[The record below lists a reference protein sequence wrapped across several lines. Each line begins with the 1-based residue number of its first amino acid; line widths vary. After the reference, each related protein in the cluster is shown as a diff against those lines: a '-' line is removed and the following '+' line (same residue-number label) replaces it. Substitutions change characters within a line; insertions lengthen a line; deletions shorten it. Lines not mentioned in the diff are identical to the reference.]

1 MRVLMLA
8 EAVTLAHVAR
18 PIALATGLAAHGIE
32 CTIATSSE
40 RRSWVEAAGLPFDAM
55 TSLPASAFVQAL
67 ARGRPLY
74 ATQTLRDYVQDDLRL
89 LEAHRPHVVIGDFR
103 LSLSVS
109 ARLAG
114 VPYLTLTNA
123 YWSPFVRLPF
133 PMPVLPLSRLLPL
146 PIARALFAL
155 GRPFA
160 MPAHSRP
167 LNQVRREHGL
177 PSLGTDLR
185 RVYTDADVV
194 LYADEPQAF
203 PMAPLPPTHHF
214 LGPVLWSP
222 PVALPPWWSELR
234 DDLPIVYVTLGS
246 SGNGEVLQR
255 VLQALGGEPLQV
267 IASTA
272 GAALSASQFA
282 PNVRCAP
289 YLPGDQ
295 ASARAALV
303 VCNGGSMTTQQ
314 SLFLGRPVLGV
325 ASNMDQFMNMTPLVQ
340 AGAGQ
345 CLRADRVTVNSVR
358 SAVRELL
365 GNATAARSARELG
378 TRLRRAGPA
387 ADRLADVLR
396 SAVA

>member
-18 PIALATGLAAHGIE
+18 PIALAAGLADHGIE
-32 CTIATSSE
+32 CAIATSPE
-40 RRSWVEAAGLPFDAM
+40 RRRWVEAADLRFDTLA
-55 TSLPASAFVQAL
+55 SQPPSAFVEAL

-74 ATQTLRDYVQDDLRL
+74 AAQTLRDYVQDDLRL
-89 LEAHRPHVVIGDFR
+89 LAAHRPDAVIGDFR
-103 LSLSVS
+103 LSLSIS
-109 ARLAG
+109 ARLAR

-146 PIARALFAL
+146 PIARVLFAL
-155 GRPFA
+155 GRPLA

-177 PSLGTDLR
+177 PSLGSDLR
-185 RVYTDADVV
+185 RAYTDADLV

-222 PVALPPWWSELR
+222 PVALPPWWSDLR
-234 DDLPIVYVTLGS
+234 DDLPVVYVTLGS
-246 SGNGEVLQR
+246 SGSDRVLQR
-255 VLQALGGEPLQV
+255 VLQALGDEPVQV

-272 GAALSASQFA
+272 GVDLSGERFAA
-282 PNVRCAP
+282 NVRCAP

-314 SLFLGRPVLGV
+314 ALALGRPVLGI
-325 ASNMDQFMNMTPLVQ
+325 ASNMDQFMNMTPLLQ
-340 AGAGQ
+340 AGAGK
-345 CLRADRVTVNSVR
+345 CLRADRVSMAGVR

-365 GNATAARSARELG
+365 GNAAAARFARELG
-378 TRLRRAGPA
+378 TRLQRAGPA
-387 ADRLADVLR
+387 ADRLAGLLR
-396 SAVA
+396 SVVA

>member
-18 PIALATGLAAHGIE
+18 PIALATGLAAQGIE
-32 CTIATSSE
+32 CTIATSPE
-40 RRSWVEAAGLPFDAM
+40 RRSWVETAGLRFDTM
-55 TSLPASAFVQAL
+55 TSLPTSAFVQAL
-67 ARGRPLY
+67 ARGRPVY
-74 ATQTLRDYVQDDLRL
+74 SVQTLRDYVQGDLRL
-89 LEAHRPHVVIGDFR
+89 LEAHRPDAVIGDFR

-109 ARLAG
+109 ARLAQ
-114 VPYLTLTNA
+114 VPYFTLTNA

-133 PMPVLPLSRLLPL
+133 PLPVLPLSRLLPL
-146 PIARALFAL
+146 PVARALFSL
-155 GRPFA
+155 GRHFA

-177 PSLGTDLR
+177 PSLGNDLR

-203 PMAPLPPTHHF
+203 PMEPLPPTHHF

-222 PVALPPWWSELR
+222 PVALPPWWYDLR

-246 SGNGEVLQR
+246 SGDDEVLQR
-255 VLQALGGEPLQV
+255 VLQALGDEPLQV

-272 GAALSASQFA
+272 GAVLSVEQFA

-295 ASARAALV
+295 ASARADLV

-314 SLFLGRPVLGV
+314 AIALGRPVLGI
-325 ASNMDQFMNMTPLVQ
+325 ASNMDQFMNMTPLLQ
-340 AGAGQ
+340 AGAGL
-345 CLRADRVTVNSVR
+345 CLRADRVTLAGVQA
-358 SAVRELL
+358 AVQELL
-365 GNATAARSARELG
+365 GSAKAARSARDLG
-378 TRLRRAGPA
+378 TRLQRSGAP
-387 ADRLADVLR
+387 ADRLAELLR

>member
-18 PIALATGLAAHGIE
+18 PIALAAGLAAHGIQS
-32 CTIATSSE
+32 TIATSPE
-40 RRSWVEAAGLPFDAM
+40 RRSWVEAAGLRFDTM
-55 TSLPASAFVQAL
+55 PSLPTSAFVQAL

-74 ATQTLRDYVQDDLRL
+74 AAQTLRDYVQDDLRL
-89 LEAHRPHVVIGDFR
+89 LEAHRPDAVIGDFR

-109 ARLAG
+109 ARLAR
-114 VPYLTLTNA
+114 VPYFTLTNA

-133 PMPVLPLSRLLPL
+133 PMPVLPLSRMLPL

-177 PSLGTDLR
+177 PSLGADLR

-203 PMAPLPPTHHF
+203 RMAPLPPTHHF

-222 PVALPPWWSELR
+222 PVGLPPWWSDLR
-234 DDLPIVYVTLGS
+234 GDLPIVYVTLGS
-246 SGNGEVLQR
+246 SGNDQVLQR

-272 GAALSASQFA
+272 GAALPAGQFA
-282 PNVRCAP
+282 ANVRCAP

-303 VCNGGSMTTQQ
+303 ICNGGSMTTQQ
-314 SLFLGRPVLGV
+314 ALFLGRPVLGIP
-325 ASNMDQFMNMTPLVQ
+325 SNMDQFMNMTPLLQ
-340 AGAGQ
+340 AGAGR
-345 CLRADRVTVNSVR
+345 CLRADRITVAGVR
-358 SAVRELL
+358 AAVRELL
-365 GNATAARSARELG
+365 GSAAATSCARDLG
-378 TRLRRAGPA
+378 TRLHRAGPP
-387 ADRLADVLR
+387 ADRLAGLLR